1 LAEFDLVVV
10 GAGSSGS
17 IIASK
22 VANETGLK
30 VLILEAGG
38 SDFRPDIKTP
48 IGYGLTFY
56 NKNVNWRYQTKE
68 QNNLDN
74 RSVYCP
80 RGKVVGGSASINA
93 MVYVRGQQGDYN
105 HWETCSSAEFG
116 WNSVQST
123 FDLLEG
129 RGDNTKG
136 SHICVSNVEDQ
147 HEEVLEHF
155 FSAARDLGIR
165 YTEDMN
171 GNANEGVGHYPIT
184 TKNGF
189 RWTSADA
196 FLKPAIKEKNVKIIK
211 NAHVSKLIFDDN
223 RVTGLEFIKNGLKKS
238 ITARFGVVL
247 TAGAINT
254 PQLLM
259 LSGVGPSKHLLDKGI
274 TPIADIKGIG
284 QNLQD
289 HLGIDYLFEA
299 NAKSLNRTLSSWSG
313 RFRSLV
319 NYIAFKKGPFALS
332 VNQGGGFVNWKSRN
346 EWPNL
351 QIYFNPLTYSIK
363 RPGKRMLLRPDKLDG
378 FAIGFQ
384 PCRPKSRGEVYLNSS
399 NPMDSPIIDPKFLSS
414 EKDIYDVEAGINF
427 VEEVTKSE
435 NLKSIIVKA
444 KSIDLEKATIE
455 QKKEDFKKRAVS
467 VYHPCGTCRLGNDV
481 ERDPVSIDFRLRG
494 FQNIWIADASLFPSI
509 PSGNINSAVMMLAY
523 KASKSISQQVNKKLA
538 SISKEKNIS
547 D

>member
-1 LAEFDLVVV
+1 MAEFDLVVV

-22 VANETGLK
+22 VAKETGLK

-56 NKNVNWRYQTKE
+56 NKNVNWCYQTKE

-129 RGDNTKG
+129 RGDNMNG
-136 SHICVSNVEDQ
+136 SHICVSNVKDQ
-147 HEEVLEHF
+147 HEEVLENF
-155 FSAARDLGIR
+155 FTAAKDLGVR

-211 NAHVSKLIFDDN
+211 NAHVSKLIFDDH
-223 RVTGLEFIKNGLKKS
+223 RLTGLEFIKNGLKKS

-259 LSGVGPSKHLLDKGI
+259 LSGVGPSKHLIDKGI
-274 TPIADIKGIG
+274 TPVADIKGIG

-384 PCRPKSRGEVYLNSS
+384 PCRPESRGEVYLNSS

-414 EKDIYDVEAGINF
+414 
-427 VEEVTKSE
+427 
-435 NLKSIIVKA
+435 
-444 KSIDLEKATIE
+444 
-455 QKKEDFKKRAVS
+455 
-467 VYHPCGTCRLGNDV
+467 
-481 ERDPVSIDFRLRG
+481 
-494 FQNIWIADASLFPSI
+494 
-509 PSGNINSAVMMLAY
+509 
-523 KASKSISQQVNKKLA
+523 
-538 SISKEKNIS
+538 
-547 D
+547 

>member
-1 LAEFDLVVV
+1 MAEFDLVVV

-22 VANETGLK
+22 VAKETGLK

-56 NKNVNWRYQTKE
+56 NKNVNWCYQTKE

-129 RGDNTKG
+129 RGDNMNG
-136 SHICVSNVEDQ
+136 SHICVSNVKDQ
-147 HEEVLEHF
+147 HEEVLENF
-155 FSAARDLGIR
+155 FTAAKDLGVR

-211 NAHVSKLIFDDN
+211 NAHVSKLIFDDH
-223 RVTGLEFIKNGLKKS
+223 RLTGLEFIKNGLKKS

-259 LSGVGPSKHLLDKGI
+259 LSGVGPSKHLIDKGI
-274 TPIADIKGIG
+274 TPVADIKGIG

-384 PCRPKSRGEVYLNSS
+384 PCRPESRGEVYLNSS

-427 VEEVTKSE
+427 VEEVTKSR
-435 NLKSIIVKA
+435 NLRSIIVKA
-444 KSIDLEKATIE
+444 KSIDLEKTTIE
-455 QKKEDFKKRAVS
+455 QKKEDFNKRAVS
-467 VYHPCGTCRLGNDV
+467 VYHPCGTCRLGKDI
-481 ERDPVSIDFRLRG
+481 ERDPVSIDFRLRQ
-494 FQNIWIADASLFPSI
+494 FQNIWIADASIFPSI

-523 KASKSISQQVNKKLA
+523 KAAKSISQQINKKLV
-538 SISKEKNIS
+538 SKSKEKNIN

>member
-1 LAEFDLVVV
+1 MAEFDLVVV

-171 GNANEGVGHYPIT
+171 SNANEGVGHYPIT

-319 NYIAFKKGPFALS
+319 NYIASKKRPFALS

-444 KSIDLEKATIE
+444 KSIDLEKASIE

>member
-56 NKNVNWRYQTKE
+56 NKNVNWCYQTKK
-68 QNNLDN
+68 QSNLDN

-105 HWETCSSAEFG
+105 HWETCSSAELG

-129 RGDNTKG
+129 RGVNKSSD
-136 SHICVSNVEDQ
+136 HICVSNVKNQ
-147 HEEVLEHF
+147 HEEVLENF
-155 FSAARDLGIR
+155 FSAAKDLGVS
-165 YTEDMN
+165 YTDDMN
-171 GNANEGVGHYPIT
+171 GNSNEGVGHYPIT

-196 FLKPAIKEKNVKIIK
+196 FLKPAIKEKKVKIIK
-211 NAHVSKLIFDDN
+211 NAYVSKLMLNDN

-259 LSGVGPSKHLLDKGI
+259 LSGIGPSKHLIDKGI
-274 TPIADIKGIG
+274 KPIVNIKDIG

-289 HLGIDYLFEA
+289 HLGVDYLFEA
-299 NAKSLNRTLSSWSG
+299 NAKSLNRTLGSWSG
-313 RFRSLV
+313 RLLSFA
-319 NYIAFKKGPFALS
+319 NYIAFRKGPFALS
-332 VNQGGGFVNWKSRN
+332 VNQGGGFINWNSQN

-363 RPGKRMLLRPDKLDG
+363 SPGKRRLLRPDKVDG

-384 PCRPKSRGEVYLNSS
+384 PCRPESRGEVYLNSS
-399 NPMDSPIIDPKFLSS
+399 NPMDSPIIDPKFLSN
-414 EKDIYDVEAGINF
+414 EKDRYNVEAGINF
-427 VEEVTKSE
+427 VEEVTKSKY
-435 NLKSIIVKA
+435 LKSIIVKA
-444 KSIDLEKATIE
+444 KSIDLEKTTIE
-455 QKKEDFKKRAVS
+455 EKKEDFNKRAVS
-467 VYHPCGTCRLGNDV
+467 VYHPCGTCRLGKDI
-481 ERDPVSIDFRLRG
+481 ERDPVSLDFKLRR
-494 FQNIWIADASLFPSI
+494 FQNIWIADASIFPSI

-523 KASKSISQQVNKKLA
+523 KAAKSISQQINKKMV
-538 SISKEKNIS
+538 SKSKEKNIN

>member
-1 LAEFDLVVV
+1 MAEFDLVVV

-22 VANETGLK
+22 VAKETGLK

-56 NKNVNWRYQTKE
+56 NKNVNWCYQTKE

-171 GNANEGVGHYPIT
+171 SNANEGVGHYPIT

-319 NYIAFKKGPFALS
+319 NYIASKKGPFALS

-444 KSIDLEKATIE
+444 KSIDLEKASIE